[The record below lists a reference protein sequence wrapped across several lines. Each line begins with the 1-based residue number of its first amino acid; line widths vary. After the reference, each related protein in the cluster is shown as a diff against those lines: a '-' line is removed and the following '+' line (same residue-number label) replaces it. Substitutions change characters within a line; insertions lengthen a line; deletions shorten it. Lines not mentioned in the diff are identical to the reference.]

1 MKTTKAIELINSLF
15 PLPELLDF
23 YKYVAKD
30 TALPTLFDNIDEL
43 INNVDI
49 TAKDLAVAVAYGV
62 EKDVINTEYHFYL
75 GVDKFYTNIPRV
87 VKGFDIHHARKWVL
101 AQLSTFS
108 GYDLYDYLK
117 WYKKEQGFGDEGLN
131 VDNADLKN
139 RFLKYLLENNAVSQ
153 ISDLVNDLSNTDEY
167 EFKAFIF
174 SSLSQLQSEIEIDI
188 DDYLKAIL
196 NGDGNKCLDESSE
209 YFVYCEHDDKP
220 TEIRALTES
229 ELNEFITEILLQVPT
244 EGLIYKCEDCEILI

>member
-15 PLPELLDF
+15 PLPELLGF
-23 YKYVAKD
+23 YKYVAD
-30 TALPTLFDNIDEL
+30 DETLPTLFDNIDEL
-43 INNVDI
+43 ISNVDI
-49 TAKDLAVAVAYGV
+49 SAKDLAVAVAYGV

-117 WYKKEQGFGDEGLN
+117 WYKKEQGLGDELDVNN
-131 VDNADLKN
+131 VDLKK
-139 RFLKYLLENNAVSQ
+139 RFLKYSLENNDTSQ
-153 ISDLVNDLSNTDEY
+153 IVDLVNDLSNADEY
-167 EFKAFIF
+167 GFKAFIF
-174 SSLSQLQSEIEIDI
+174 DSLDQLQSEIEIDT

-196 NGDGNKCLDESSE
+196 NGDGKKCLDENGE
-209 YFVYCEHDDKP
+209 FFVYREHDDKP
-220 TEIRALTES
+220 AEIRALTES

-244 EGLIYKCEDCEILI
+244 EDLIYKCEDCEILI

>member
-15 PLPELLDF
+15 PLPELLGF

-30 TALPTLFDNIDEL
+30 EDLPTLFDNIDEL

-49 TAKDLAVAVAYGV
+49 TAKDLAIAVAYGI
-62 EKDVINTEYHFYL
+62 EKDVINTEFHFYL

-108 GYDLYDYLK
+108 GYDLFNYIE
-117 WYKKEQGFGDEGLN
+117 WYKNKQGLGNELDVSNE
-131 VDNADLKN
+131 DLKK
-139 RFLKYLLENNAVSQ
+139 RFLKYLLENNNTSQ
-153 ISDLVNDLSNTDEY
+153 IVDLVNDLSNSDEY
-167 EFKAFIF
+167 EFKVFVYD
-174 SSLSQLQSEIEIDI
+174 SLSELQSEIEIDT

-196 NGDGNKCLDESSE
+196 NGDGNKCLDENSE

-229 ELNEFITEILLQVPT
+229 ELNEFITGVLLQVPT
-244 EGLIYKCEDCEILI
+244 EDLIYKCEDCEILI